1 MIILKKNSLKKNNLT
16 FTFKNEFSNWLI
28 KFSNILSK
36 SFEHS
41 PISTNLKIVRNFD
54 DAAA

>member
-1 MIILKKNSLKKNNLT
+1 MIIFKKNSLKKNNLT